1 MTRQV
6 RSQGPAGT
14 IATAAL
20 ALGLFLAPAQAVEE
34 SSEVFV
40 PLGHAGG
47 VRAVAFS
54 PDGKWALSGSEDQ
67 TLRLWE
73 AATGREVRTF
83 VGHAEAI
90 TFAVFSPD
98 GRQIL
103 SSSYDRTLKLWDAAT
118 GREIRTFRG
127 HGEGVWDAAF
137 SPDGKW
143 ALSGSAD
150 QTMKLWNLATGDEV
164 RTFTGHQQAVTDV
177 DFSPDGKLAVSG
189 SVDQTIKLWKVGTGE
204 EVRTFKG
211 HAQGITVV
219 AFSPDGRRLISSS
232 EDQTLRLWDVKTG
245 LALRTFSGHVQ
256 AVISVAFS
264 PDGTQVLSASQDQ
277 TLKLWDVATGREQR
291 AFLGHTEAVVAVA
304 FSPDGTMALSGSED
318 QSLKLWDLATGR
330 ELRTFAG
337 VIREARDVAF
347 SPDGRWVLTGSR
359 DSTLKLWELATGR
372 ALWTL
377 RGHDRVVTSV
387 AFSPDGKVALSGS
400 DDRTLK
406 LWDVATGRELRTF
419 RGHAW
424 GVTAVAFSPDGKW
437 ALSGSGDQTVRLWD
451 VATGKEV
458 RTLAGHAQAVWAV
471 AFSPDGKWAL
481 SGSGDQTVRLWDM
494 ATGRTLRTMTGHTQ
508 AVRAVDFSPD
518 GKLAASGS
526 VDRTIKLWEA
536 ATGRETQTF
545 SGHEDS
551 IWAVTFSPDGKQLLS
566 GGEDQTIKLW
576 QVQTGQELRTF
587 RGHNGV
593 VVAASFSSD
602 GRTLLSGSLDGTMRL
617 WEIAT
622 GQAVAMLVGFRD
634 GEWIIMTPEGYYTA
648 SEHGDEHMI
657 ARIGSRVYGL
667 DRFRATFYK
676 PAAVEA
682 AIRLGS
688 SAQGIAQVLG
698 GQKSVPTVASL
709 RELEPPAVTVSAPSN
724 GARLETLLP
733 VLAVHVE
740 GGPRPVRKVQVYVNG
755 ERQVLSAEETPSGVG
770 SSAKNGSCRPTGDRS
785 TRRLDDGVPEV
796 SETLHG
802 RTAANQAGPFPIPAS
817 LLAGSA
823 GGPGATA
830 AGCPDLGHR
839 SAMDLNLPLRLQPG
853 DNVVEVFASNGFAE
867 ERRSLRLTVL
877 PPTAAAAQVKPD
889 LWVLAIGVNAY
900 QDSHIPPLPYAGQDA
915 EALVQ
920 ALTQQ
925 RGKIFR
931 DVHAFVLADMAAA
944 QPTGEN
950 IRRGLSRL
958 EQARPGD
965 IVLLFLA
972 GHGAEDR
979 QGEFLFLP
987 RDARLRDGGGVDGA
1001 ISWRE
1006 FQPLLDLPARK
1017 LIFVDTCYWESI
1029 GEHKARGVDNEQLS
1043 KDLQEFNAVSYT
1055 SCRGTERAVQQ
1066 EAWSDGALA
1075 KALIHGLRGKAD
1087 LSRDQVV
1094 TLEELDAYVT
1104 EAVPLLTNGAQ
1115 YPVTHTPEGYQHVP
1129 IALVD

>member
-6 RSQGPAGT
+6 RSQGPAAM
-14 IATAAL
+14 IIRVIL

-34 SSEVFV
+34 ASEVFV

-47 VRAVAFS
+47 VRTVAFS

-83 VGHAEAI
+83 VGHTEAI

-103 SSSYDRTLKLWDAAT
+103 SSSYDRTLKLWEAAT

-177 DFSPDGKLAVSG
+177 DFSPDGTLAVSG

-219 AFSPDGRRLISSS
+219 AFSPDGARLISSS
-232 EDQTLRLWDVKTG
+232 EDRTLRLWDVKTG

-256 AVISVAFS
+256 AVLSVAFS
-264 PDGTQVLSASQDQ
+264 PDGKQVLSAGQDQ
-277 TLKLWDVATGREQR
+277 TLKLWDVATGKEQR

-304 FSPDGTMALSGSED
+304 FSPDGTRALSGSED
-318 QSLKLWDLATGR
+318 QSLKLWDVATGR

-337 VIREARDVAF
+337 IIREARDVAF
-347 SPDGRWVLTGSR
+347 SPDGRWALTGSR

-377 RGHDRVVTSV
+377 RGHNRVVTSV

-406 LWDVATGRELRTF
+406 LWDMATGRELRTF
-419 RGHAW
+419 RGHTW

-451 VATGKEV
+451 V
-458 RTLAGHAQAVWAV
+458 
-471 AFSPDGKWAL
+471 
-481 SGSGDQTVRLWDM
+481 

-551 IWAVTFSPDGKQLLS
+551 VWAVTFSPDGKQLLS

-587 RGHNGV
+587 LGHNGV

-602 GRTLLSGSLDGTMRL
+602 GRALLSGSLDGTMRL

-622 GQAVAMLVGFRD
+622 GQAVAMLVGFLD

-755 ERQVLSAEETPSGVG
+755 ERQALSTEETPLGVG
-770 SSAKNGSCRPTGDRS
+770 SSAKSGGCRPTGDRS
-785 TRRLDDGVPEV
+785 ARHLDDGLQEV

-802 RTAANQAGPFPIPAS
+802 QTAANRAGPFPMPAS

-823 GGPGATA
+823 GGPSATA
-830 AGCPDLGHR
+830 GGCLDPGHR
-839 SAMDLNLPLRLQPG
+839 PAMDLNLPLRLQPG

-867 ERRSLRLTVL
+867 DRRSFRLTVL
-877 PPTAAAAQVKPD
+877 PPTVAPAPVKPD

-920 ALTQQ
+920 AFMKQ

-931 DVHAFVLADMAAA
+931 DVHAFVLADLAAA

-958 EQARPGD
+958 EQAGPGD

-972 GHGAEDR
+972 GHGAEDG

-987 RDARLRDGGGVDGA
+987 RDARLQGGGGVDGA

-1017 LIFVDTCYWESI
+1017 LIFVDTCYWEGI

-1043 KDLQEFNAVSYT
+1043 KDLQEFHAVSYT
-1055 SCRGTERAVQQ
+1055 SCRGTERAVQR
-1066 EAWSDGALA
+1066 EAWSNGALT
-1075 KALIHGLRGKAD
+1075 KALINGLRGKAD

-1104 EAVPLLTNGAQ
+1104 DAVPLLTNGAQ
-1115 YPVTHTPEGYQHVP
+1115 YPVTHTPEGYQHAP
-1129 IALVD
+1129 IALVE

>member
-6 RSQGPAGT
+6 RSQGPAAM
-14 IATAAL
+14 IIRVIL

-34 SSEVFV
+34 ASEVFV

-47 VRAVAFS
+47 VRTVAFS

-83 VGHAEAI
+83 VGHTEAI

-103 SSSYDRTLKLWDAAT
+103 SSSYDRTLKLWEAAT

-177 DFSPDGKLAVSG
+177 DFSPDGTLAVSG

-219 AFSPDGRRLISSS
+219 AFSPDGARLISSS
-232 EDQTLRLWDVKTG
+232 EDRTLRLWDVKTG

-256 AVISVAFS
+256 AVLSVAFS
-264 PDGTQVLSASQDQ
+264 PDGKQVLSAGQDQ
-277 TLKLWDVATGREQR
+277 TLKLWDVATGKEQR
-291 AFLGHTEAVVAVA
+291 AFLGHTEAVVAAV
-304 FSPDGTMALSGSED
+304 FSPDGKWALSGSED
-318 QSLKLWDLATGR
+318 QSLKLWDVTTGR

-337 VIREARDVAF
+337 IIREARDVAF
-347 SPDGRWVLTGSR
+347 SPDGRWALTGSR

-377 RGHDRVVTSV
+377 RGHNRVVTSV

-406 LWDVATGRELRTF
+406 LWDMATGRELRTF
-419 RGHAW
+419 RGHTW

-451 VATGKEV
+451 V
-458 RTLAGHAQAVWAV
+458 
-471 AFSPDGKWAL
+471 
-481 SGSGDQTVRLWDM
+481 

-551 IWAVTFSPDGKQLLS
+551 VWAVTFSPDGKQLLS

-587 RGHNGV
+587 LGHNGV

-602 GRTLLSGSLDGTMRL
+602 GRALLSGSLDGTMRL

-622 GQAVAMLVGFRD
+622 GQAVAMLVGFLD

-755 ERQVLSAEETPSGVG
+755 ERQALSTEETPLGVG
-770 SSAKNGSCRPTGDRS
+770 SSAKSGGCRPTGDRS
-785 TRRLDDGVPEV
+785 ARHLDDGLQEV

-802 RTAANQAGPFPIPAS
+802 QTAANRAGPFPMPAS

-823 GGPGATA
+823 GGPSATA
-830 AGCPDLGHR
+830 GGCLDPGHR
-839 SAMDLNLPLRLQPG
+839 PAMDLNLPLRLQPG

-867 ERRSLRLTVL
+867 DRRSFRLTVL
-877 PPTAAAAQVKPD
+877 PPTVAPAPVKPD

-920 ALTQQ
+920 AFMKQ

-931 DVHAFVLADMAAA
+931 DVHAFVLADLAAA

-958 EQARPGD
+958 EQAGPGD

-972 GHGAEDR
+972 GHGAEDG

-987 RDARLRDGGGVDGA
+987 RDARLQGGGGVDGA

-1017 LIFVDTCYWESI
+1017 LIFVDTCYWEGI

-1043 KDLQEFNAVSYT
+1043 KDLQEFHAVSYT
-1055 SCRGTERAVQQ
+1055 SCRGTERAVQR
-1066 EAWSDGALA
+1066 EAWSNGALT
-1075 KALIHGLRGKAD
+1075 KALINGLRGKAD

-1104 EAVPLLTNGAQ
+1104 DAVPLLTNGAQ
-1115 YPVTHTPEGYQHVP
+1115 YPVTHTPEGYQHAP
-1129 IALVD
+1129 IALVE